1 MSVTAE
7 VLKASVR
14 QGRVPHAVLFT
25 GERGSGRND
34 AALSVAAVLLCAGDH
49 KPCGDCR
56 GCRLFTADTHPD
68 FVRVE
73 PEKGTIKTDA
83 VRRVL
88 AGLREKPFGDACR
101 AVLIQDAQDMT
112 PQAQNCLL
120 KTLEEPPERAVFL
133 LVCHSEREL
142 LPTIVSRC
150 QTVRMPGEPLSA
162 VSERLASGLRLD
174 RERAGLI
181 ARLSQG
187 HYARALEWADENGP
201 MALREGLFRLL
212 SELCGG
218 SADPLSGYA
227 FLQSHKE
234 DTLRLLDVLRDILTD
249 VLLIK
254 QGGAARNTDHA
265 RELERMAARFYG
277 PALQR
282 LMEYTA
288 GLGGLLNR
296 NVHHQ
301 MLMED
306 LLLKIKDAMED
317 SADGK
322 GDRRTL

>member
-1 MSVTAE
+1 VSVTAE

-56 GCRLFTADTHPD
+56 GCRLFTAGTHPD

-88 AGLREKPFGDACR
+88 AGLRE
-101 AVLIQDAQDMT
+101 QDAQDMT

-234 DTLRLLDVLRDILTD
+234 DTLRLLDVSD

-282 LMEYTA
+282 LIEYTA